1 MARESLLVHAAGACM
16 GTAVWAVLLL
26 LGALPDP
33 GGAMGPARAL
43 ANAAVVAAASLIAGA
58 VGTRAALRRAQ
69 RAADG
74 RMLLSV

>member
-1 MARESLLVHAAGACM
+1 MRAA
-16 GTAVWAVLLL
+16 LLL
-26 LGALPDP
+26 REVLTGP
-33 GGAMGPARAL
+33 GGAVGPARAL
-43 ANAAVVAAASLIAGA
+43 VNAAVVAAASLIAGA